1 MYGTDTK
8 QMYRSV
14 QQNRKP
20 RNKPTYLWSINIYQ
34 RRQKYTMEKTV
45 SKFSSAGKT
54 GQLHVK

>member
-34 RRQKYTMEKTV
+34 RRQKYAMEKTV